1 MAAEGTFLAE
11 VLELLTRLLKGPS
24 GPLLAGRDVAVLVD
38 VDLALALQLEHQS
51 LGLLE
56 VGCHG
61 VELGQLRLGRLEEVH
76 LRLHVRL
83 LRGVGLLLLLDLLS
97 GASPLAGDLHH
108 VRRDA
113 LGHYQEKQ
121 RSKQRLT
128 RDTYG

>member
-1 MAAEGTFLAE
+1 MSRLAVFRVLSAPE
-11 VLELLTRLLKGPS
+11 TTAPLGSLLPKVLEVVS
-24 GPLLAGRDVAVLVD
+24 GLLLAGRDVAVLVD

-83 LRGVGLLLLLDLLS
+83 LRGVGLLLQLDLLA
-97 GASPLAGDLHH
+97 GATPLAADLQH
-108 VRRDA
+108 VGGDA
-113 LGHYQEKQ
+113 L
-121 RSKQRLT
+121 
-128 RDTYG
+128 RDCKIYRVSPV